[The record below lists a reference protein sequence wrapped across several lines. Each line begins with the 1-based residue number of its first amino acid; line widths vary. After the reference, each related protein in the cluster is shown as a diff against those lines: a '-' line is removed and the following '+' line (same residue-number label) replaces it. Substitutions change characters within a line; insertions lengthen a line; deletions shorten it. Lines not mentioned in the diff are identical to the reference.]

1 VGMRWV
7 LVIAISVMVLSSMFG
22 VLVETISAIAGQT
35 NLLALNAAIEAARA
49 GEQGRGFA
57 VVADEVRKLAEQSN
71 EAAKKIAE
79 MIGKIQSDTGEV
91 IIVMNRGANE
101 VVLGNE
107 VVRSA
112 GDAFSKIESQI
123 HQMIVEMKNIS
134 LAIQG
139 TANDSNHVVT
149 AVQDIDKVSKNTVYQ
164 TQTVSAAT
172 EEQSAS
178 MHEIAS
184 SSRNLV
190 EMAGYLQEMVD
201 KFKV

>member
-1 VGMRWV
+1 MT
-7 LVIAISVMVLSSMFG
+7 LP
-22 VLVETISAIAGQT
+22 
-35 NLLALNAAIEAARA
+35 
-49 GEQGRGFA
+49 
-57 VVADEVRKLAEQSN
+57 
-71 EAAKKIAE
+71 KKIAE
-79 MIGKIQSDTGEV
+79 MIGQIQSDTSEV
-91 IIVMNRGANE
+91 ITVMNRGASE
-101 VVLGNE
+101 VVLGNG

-112 GDAFSKIESQI
+112 GDAFSKIENQI
-123 HQMIVEMKNIS
+123 NQMIIEMKSIS

-139 TANDSNHVVT
+139 TAKDSDHVVT
-149 AVQDIDKVSKNTVYQ
+149 AVQDIDSVSQNTVYQ

-190 EMAGYLQEMVD
+190 KMAGHLQDMVD

>member
-1 VGMRWV
+1 MGMRWV

>member
-1 VGMRWV
+1 
-7 LVIAISVMVLSSMFG
+7 MVLSSMFG